1 MSDAAEGAIAD
12 LARSQHGY
20 VTRRQLLEI
29 GMGSDAI
36 SYRLECGRLLPIY
49 TGVYAV
55 GHKPALPQDRAFAAV
70 LACGAGAILSHASA
84 ATVWGIYKRWT
95 KPFHVSIQG
104 SPRRREGIKVH
115 RAKLDPSDRDNQLG
129 LPVTSP
135 ARTLIDNAPDLTD
148 KALTRAVNDLRR
160 QHYLI
165 LDDLA
170 ATLDRCSRYPGVA
183 RLHAFVEN
191 PTGPTR
197 SEFEDA
203 FKAFCQRYGLPQ
215 PLTNEPLAG
224 FEVDAYFPAERVIV
238 ELDGEEFH
246 RDSFES
252 DRDRDAT
259 LLALGFVTVRITWK
273 RLINT
278 PQREAARLLAILEQ
292 RRGSYPPLTDL

>member
-1 MSDAAEGAIAD
+1 MDAEIGD
-12 LARSQHGY
+12 LARRQRGY
-20 VTRRQLLEI
+20 VTRQQLLALGETR
-29 GMGSDAI
+29 AAVQHA
-36 SYRLECGRLLPIY
+36 LQTGRLLPVYNGIY
-49 TGVYAV
+49 AL
-55 GHKPALPQDRAFAAV
+55 GHEPTLPQDRAFAAL

-84 ATVWGIYKRWT
+84 ATVWGIYKRWAT
-95 KPFHVSIQG
+95 PFHVTITG
-104 SPRRREGIKVH
+104 SQRRREGIKVH
-115 RAKLDPSDRDNQLG
+115 RAKLDRSDRDCQLG

-135 ARTLIDNAPDLTD
+135 ARTLIDNAPDMSD

-160 QHYLI
+160 EHYLV

-170 ATLDRCSRYPGVA
+170 ATLERCSRYLGVA

-203 FKAFCQRYGLPQ
+203 FKAFCERFGLPQ
-215 PLTNEPLAG
+215 PLINEPLAG
-224 FEVDAYFPAERVIV
+224 FEVDAYFPVERVIV
-238 ELDGEEFH
+238 ELDGEKFH

-273 RLINT
+273 RLTNR
-278 PQREAARLLAILEQ
+278 PEQEARRLRAILEQ
-292 RRGSYPPLTDL
+292 RRGSYPSLTDL